1 MKKEHW
7 VLPRHRV
14 VRNLAYWVMYPYMRC
29 KLGVRIEKFKEQGDR
44 PYLVVM
50 NHQTVYDQFILGCA
64 FKGPVYYIATEDI
77 FSMGWVS
84 KLIRW
89 LVNPIPIKKQ
99 TNDLKAVKDC
109 IRVAREGG
117 TIALAPEGN
126 RTYGGE
132 LCYIKPS
139 IVKLMRVLK
148 LPLAIFRIEGGYGVQ
163 PRWADDVR
171 KGKMCGR
178 VSRVVEPEEYAA
190 LSDEEMLELI
200 RQELNVKEAAV
211 NGTFRHRN
219 LAQYLERVIYTC
231 PQCGLAPHRSER
243 DLLSCTVCGRQVR
256 YLPTR
261 ELAAVGYTL
270 PFRFM
275 ADWYNYQQD
284 FVRRLPLD
292 GWLEQPAFR
301 DTAAV
306 YEVHLYHKK
315 QLLKKEVSLELYS
328 NRMVAGEQ
336 VFPFAEASAVT
347 VLGRNKLNVYAEGR
361 VWQFK
366 GGKRFNALKYVNFYH
381 HYRNGNGGTDDGE
394 FLGL

>member
-1 MKKEHW
+1 M
-7 VLPRHRV
+7 
-14 VRNLAYWVMYPYMRC
+14 
-29 KLGVRIEKFKEQGDR
+29 
-44 PYLVVM
+44 
-50 NHQTVYDQFILGCA
+50 
-64 FKGPVYYIATEDI
+64 
-77 FSMGWVS
+77 
-84 KLIRW
+84 
-89 LVNPIPIKKQ
+89 
-99 TNDLKAVKDC
+99 
-109 IRVAREGG
+109 
-117 TIALAPEGN
+117 
-126 RTYGGE
+126 
-132 LCYIKPS
+132 
-139 IVKLMRVLK
+139 
-148 LPLAIFRIEGGYGVQ
+148 
-163 PRWADDVR
+163 
-171 KGKMCGR
+171 
-178 VSRVVEPEEYAA
+178 
-190 LSDEEMLELI
+190 
-200 RQELNVKEAAV
+200 
-211 NGTFRHRN
+211 
-219 LAQYLERVIYTC
+219 
-231 PQCGLAPHRSER
+231 
-243 DLLSCTVCGRQVR
+243 R

-328 NRMVAGEQ
+328 DRMVAGEQ

-366 GGKRFNALKYVNFYH
+366 CGKRFNALKYVNFYH
-381 HYRNGNGGTDDGE
+381 HYRNGNEGTDDGE